1 MGSNCEKKIDRCSSD
16 PCANGYHFRQ
26 RSYKELEAGILI
38 TKGSSQACLAN
49 EIVNVAVVLEEQIIQ
64 NDLEDVANAF
74 ATFMDFLYGLYID
87 YPKRL
92 KGQVDAG
99 WSGSLGVTAFLRA
112 ASGTEVQPTAQTHH
126 RASATSNRADSSDRT
141 SGTAAS
147 GITGLGTTS
156 EVTMMTGGSGLATI
170 LQTGSVQAAILRT
183 GSGLAAIVGD
193 SLKPEAVIEVKKAA
207 DAGKEIAFVLDGSG
221 SIRTDDFEKAKDF
234 IYNVMLNVWKTC
246 FDCDFAVVQ
255 YGYDIL
261 TELSLR
267 DNEDGARA
275 LEKVKEIKQLG
286 RFTKT
291 ASAIHHVLTNI
302 FVPESGS
309 KNNSR
314 KMIIVLSDG
323 EILGD
328 EMNLTDV
335 LNMPQMEGITRFAI
349 GCDFAVVQYGRDI
362 RTELSHGDS
371 EDRARALNKVKEIQ
385 QLGSF
390 TKTAS
395 AIHHVLTNIFVPE
408 NGSKNYSR
416 KMIIVLSD
424 GEILGD
430 PMNLTD
436 VLNMPQ
442 MNGIT
447 RFAIGV
453 GDDLKPAAVQE
464 MKEIA
469 DTNKFFHV
477 SNYAALVNI
486 LSQLCDFA
494 VVQYGY
500 DILTELSL
508 RDNEDGARALEK
520 VKEIKQLG
528 RFTKTASAIHHV
540 LTNIFV
546 PESGSKNNSRKM
558 IIVLSDGEILGDEMN
573 LTDVLNMP
581 QMEGITRFAIGVGD
595 DLKPAAVQEM
605 KEIADTNNFFH
616 VSNYAALV
624 NILSQLQ
631 QSITGIEGY
640 SVASAHLPSK
650 TLYISGAPRYNLT
663 GGVFI
668 FEGSEKY
675 VLQGEQ
681 VGSYFGS
688 VICTLDIDMNGY
700 TDHLLVGAPHFHQY
714 GEEGKVLVYKLNQQE
729 RFESVD
735 NLERTVVHP
744 FARFGAAIASIGDI
758 DGNSHGDIA
767 VGAPFETDASGSIY
781 IYNGFKDGLRFS
793 QNKGSLQFEDKWDLM
808 RPIVLKL
815 LRQESVTK
823 QQWFDLFSDVHAVC
837 LWDDKG
843 PAKIHQALKEDI
855 LDFIKQA
862 QARVLSHQ
870 DDTALLKA
878 YIVEWRKFFTQCDIL
893 PKPFCQLE
901 ITLMGKQGSNKK
913 SNVEDSIVRKLMLD
927 TWNESIFSNI
937 KNRLQDSA
945 MKLVHAERLGEAF
958 DSQLVIGVRE
968 SYVNLCS
975 NPDDKLQIY
984 RDNFEKAYLDSTERF
999 YRTQA
1004 PSYLQQNGVQNYM
1017 KYADAKLREEEK
1029 RALRYLET
1037 RRECNSVQALM
1048 ECCVNA
1054 LVTSFKETILAECPG
1069 MIKRNETDKLH
1080 LMFSLM
1086 DKVPSGIEPML
1097 KDLEDHIIS
1106 AGLADMVAA
1115 AETITTDSEK
1125 YVEQLLTLFNRFSK
1139 LVKEA
1144 FQDDP
1149 RFLTARDK
1157 AYKAVVNDATI
1168 FKLELPLKQKGVG
1181 LKTQPE
1187 SKCPE
1192 LLANYCD
1199 MLLRKTPLSKKLTS
1213 EEIELKLKEVLLVL
1227 KYVQNKDVFM
1237 RYHKAHLTRRLILD
1251 ISADSEIEE
1260 NMVEWLREVG
1270 MPADYVNKLARM
1282 FQDIKVSEDLNQV
1295 FKEMHKHN
1303 RLALPADSVN
1313 IKILNAGAWSR
1324 SSEKVFVSL
1333 PTELEDLIP
1342 EVEDFYK
1349 KNHSGRKL
1357 HWHHLMS
1364 NGIITFK
1371 NEVGQ
1376 YDLEVTTFQ
1385 LAVLFAWNQRP
1396 REKISF
1402 ENLKLATELPDAE
1415 LRRTLWSLV
1424 AFPKLKRQ
1432 VLSYEPLVN
1441 SPKDFTDSTLFF
1453 VNQEFS
1459 LIKNS
1464 KVQKR
1469 GKINLIGRLQLTT
1482 ERMREEENE
1491 GIVQLRILRTQEA
1504 IIQIMKMRKKITNAQ
1519 LQTELVEILKNMFLP
1534 QKKMIK
1540 EQIEWLIEHK
1550 YIKRDET
1557 DINTFIYMA

>member
-1 MGSNCEKKIDRCSSD
+1 M
-16 PCANGYHFRQ
+16 
-26 RSYKELEAGILI
+26 
-38 TKGSSQACLAN
+38 
-49 EIVNVAVVLEEQIIQ
+49 
-64 NDLEDVANAF
+64 
-74 ATFMDFLYGLYID
+74 
-87 YPKRL
+87 
-92 KGQVDAG
+92 
-99 WSGSLGVTAFLRA
+99 
-112 ASGTEVQPTAQTHH
+112 
-126 RASATSNRADSSDRT
+126 ATSN
-141 SGTAAS
+141 
-147 GITGLGTTS
+147 L
-156 EVTMMTGGSGLATI
+156 
-170 LQTGSVQAAILRT
+170 
-183 GSGLAAIVGD
+183 
-193 SLKPEAVIEVKKAA
+193 LK
-207 DAGKEIAFVLDGSG
+207 
-221 SIRTDDFEKAKDF
+221 
-234 IYNVMLNVWKTC
+234 
-246 FDCDFAVVQ
+246 
-255 YGYDIL
+255 
-261 TELSLR
+261 
-267 DNEDGARA
+267 
-275 LEKVKEIKQLG
+275 
-286 RFTKT
+286 
-291 ASAIHHVLTNI
+291 
-302 FVPESGS
+302 
-309 KNNSR
+309 
-314 KMIIVLSDG
+314 
-323 EILGD
+323 
-328 EMNLTDV
+328 
-335 LNMPQMEGITRFAI
+335 
-349 GCDFAVVQYGRDI
+349 
-362 RTELSHGDS
+362 
-371 EDRARALNKVKEIQ
+371 
-385 QLGSF
+385 
-390 TKTAS
+390 
-395 AIHHVLTNIFVPE
+395 
-408 NGSKNYSR
+408 
-416 KMIIVLSD
+416 
-424 GEILGD
+424 
-430 PMNLTD
+430 
-436 VLNMPQ
+436 
-442 MNGIT
+442 
-447 RFAIGV
+447 
-453 GDDLKPAAVQE
+453 
-464 MKEIA
+464 
-469 DTNKFFHV
+469 
-477 SNYAALVNI
+477 
-486 LSQLCDFA
+486 
-494 VVQYGY
+494 
-500 DILTELSL
+500 
-508 RDNEDGARALEK
+508 
-520 VKEIKQLG
+520 
-528 RFTKTASAIHHV
+528 
-540 LTNIFV
+540 
-546 PESGSKNNSRKM
+546 
-558 IIVLSDGEILGDEMN
+558 
-573 LTDVLNMP
+573 
-581 QMEGITRFAIGVGD
+581 
-595 DLKPAAVQEM
+595 
-605 KEIADTNNFFH
+605 
-616 VSNYAALV
+616 
-624 NILSQLQ
+624 
-631 QSITGIEGY
+631 
-640 SVASAHLPSK
+640 
-650 TLYISGAPRYNLT
+650 
-663 GGVFI
+663 
-668 FEGSEKY
+668 
-675 VLQGEQ
+675 
-681 VGSYFGS
+681 
-688 VICTLDIDMNGY
+688 
-700 TDHLLVGAPHFHQY
+700 
-714 GEEGKVLVYKLNQQE
+714 
-729 RFESVD
+729 
-735 NLERTVVHP
+735 
-744 FARFGAAIASIGDI
+744 
-758 DGNSHGDIA
+758 
-767 VGAPFETDASGSIY
+767 
-781 IYNGFKDGLRFS
+781 
-793 QNKGSLQFEDKWDLM
+793 NKGSLQFEDKWDFM

-975 NPDDKLQIY
+975 NPEDKLQIY

-1004 PSYLQQNGVQNYM
+1004 PSYLH
-1017 KYADAKLREEEK
+1017 
-1029 RALRYLET
+1029 
-1037 RRECNSVQALM
+1037 
-1048 ECCVNA
+1048 A
-1054 LVTSFKETILAECPG
+1054 LVTSFKETILAECQG
-1069 MIKRNETDKLH
+1069 MIKRNETEKLH

-1086 DKVPSGIEPML
+1086 DKVPNGIEPML
-1097 KDLEDHIIS
+1097 KDLEEHIVS

-1213 EEIELKLKEVLLVL
+1213 EEIEAKLKEVLLVL

-1282 FQDIKVSEDLNQV
+1282 FQDIKVSEDLNQA
-1295 FKEMHKHN
+1295 FKEMHKN
-1303 RLALPADSVN
+1303 NKLALPADSVN

-1342 EVEDFYK
+1342 EVEEFYK

-1432 VLSYEPLVN
+1432 VLLYEPQVN
-1441 SPKDFTDSTLFF
+1441 SPKDFTEGTLFS

-1459 LIKNS
+1459 LIKNA

-1550 YIKRDET
+1550 YIRRDES

>member
-1 MGSNCEKKIDRCSSD
+1 
-16 PCANGYHFRQ
+16 
-26 RSYKELEAGILI
+26 
-38 TKGSSQACLAN
+38 
-49 EIVNVAVVLEEQIIQ
+49 
-64 NDLEDVANAF
+64 
-74 ATFMDFLYGLYID
+74 
-87 YPKRL
+87 
-92 KGQVDAG
+92 
-99 WSGSLGVTAFLRA
+99 
-112 ASGTEVQPTAQTHH
+112 
-126 RASATSNRADSSDRT
+126 
-141 SGTAAS
+141 
-147 GITGLGTTS
+147 
-156 EVTMMTGGSGLATI
+156 
-170 LQTGSVQAAILRT
+170 
-183 GSGLAAIVGD
+183 
-193 SLKPEAVIEVKKAA
+193 
-207 DAGKEIAFVLDGSG
+207 
-221 SIRTDDFEKAKDF
+221 
-234 IYNVMLNVWKTC
+234 
-246 FDCDFAVVQ
+246 
-255 YGYDIL
+255 
-261 TELSLR
+261 
-267 DNEDGARA
+267 
-275 LEKVKEIKQLG
+275 
-286 RFTKT
+286 
-291 ASAIHHVLTNI
+291 
-302 FVPESGS
+302 
-309 KNNSR
+309 
-314 KMIIVLSDG
+314 
-323 EILGD
+323 
-328 EMNLTDV
+328 
-335 LNMPQMEGITRFAI
+335 
-349 GCDFAVVQYGRDI
+349 
-362 RTELSHGDS
+362 
-371 EDRARALNKVKEIQ
+371 
-385 QLGSF
+385 
-390 TKTAS
+390 
-395 AIHHVLTNIFVPE
+395 
-408 NGSKNYSR
+408 
-416 KMIIVLSD
+416 
-424 GEILGD
+424 
-430 PMNLTD
+430 
-436 VLNMPQ
+436 
-442 MNGIT
+442 
-447 RFAIGV
+447 
-453 GDDLKPAAVQE
+453 
-464 MKEIA
+464 
-469 DTNKFFHV
+469 
-477 SNYAALVNI
+477 
-486 LSQLCDFA
+486 
-494 VVQYGY
+494 
-500 DILTELSL
+500 
-508 RDNEDGARALEK
+508 
-520 VKEIKQLG
+520 
-528 RFTKTASAIHHV
+528 
-540 LTNIFV
+540 
-546 PESGSKNNSRKM
+546 
-558 IIVLSDGEILGDEMN
+558 
-573 LTDVLNMP
+573 
-581 QMEGITRFAIGVGD
+581 
-595 DLKPAAVQEM
+595 
-605 KEIADTNNFFH
+605 
-616 VSNYAALV
+616 
-624 NILSQLQ
+624 
-631 QSITGIEGY
+631 
-640 SVASAHLPSK
+640 
-650 TLYISGAPRYNLT
+650 
-663 GGVFI
+663 
-668 FEGSEKY
+668 
-675 VLQGEQ
+675 
-681 VGSYFGS
+681 
-688 VICTLDIDMNGY
+688 
-700 TDHLLVGAPHFHQY
+700 
-714 GEEGKVLVYKLNQQE
+714 
-729 RFESVD
+729 
-735 NLERTVVHP
+735 
-744 FARFGAAIASIGDI
+744 
-758 DGNSHGDIA
+758 
-767 VGAPFETDASGSIY
+767 
-781 IYNGFKDGLRFS
+781 
-793 QNKGSLQFEDKWDLM
+793 M

-975 NPDDKLQIY
+975 NPEDKLQIY

-1017 KYADAKLREEEK
+1017 KYADAKLKEEEK

-1037 RRECNSVQALM
+1037 RRECNSVEALM

-1054 LVTSFKETILAECPG
+1054 LVTSFKETILAECQG
-1069 MIKRNETDKLH
+1069 MIKRNETEKLH

-1086 DKVPSGIEPML
+1086 DKVPNGIEPML
-1097 KDLEDHIIS
+1097 KDLEEHIVS

-1115 AETITTDSEK
+1115 AETITT
-1125 YVEQLLTLFNRFSK
+1125 
-1139 LVKEA
+1139 
-1144 FQDDP
+1144 
-1149 RFLTARDK
+1149 

-1213 EEIELKLKEVLLVL
+1213 EEIEAKLKEVLLVL

-1282 FQDIKVSEDLNQV
+1282 FQDIKVSEDLNQA
-1295 FKEMHKHN
+1295 FKEMHKN
-1303 RLALPADSVN
+1303 NKLALPADSVN

-1342 EVEDFYK
+1342 EVEEFYK

-1432 VLSYEPLVN
+1432 VLSYEPQVN
-1441 SPKDFTDSTLFF
+1441 SPKDFTEGTLFS

-1459 LIKNS
+1459 LIKNA

-1550 YIKRDET
+1550 YIRRDES

>member
-1 MGSNCEKKIDRCSSD
+1 MFKWAHCLVPKHSTTTGMNINCISMISRILPSHLLFKSHWSRRAEVPLLKCVLRR
-16 PCANGYHFRQ
+16 RQ
-26 RSYKELEAGILI
+26 GERIG
-38 TKGSSQACLAN
+38 
-49 EIVNVAVVLEEQIIQ
+49 
-64 NDLEDVANAF
+64 D
-74 ATFMDFLYGLYID
+74 
-87 YPKRL
+87 
-92 KGQVDAG
+92 
-99 WSGSLGVTAFLRA
+99 
-112 ASGTEVQPTAQTHH
+112 
-126 RASATSNRADSSDRT
+126 TST
-141 SGTAAS
+141 
-147 GITGLGTTS
+147 L
-156 EVTMMTGGSGLATI
+156 L
-170 LQTGSVQAAILRT
+170 
-183 GSGLAAIVGD
+183 
-193 SLKPEAVIEVKKAA
+193 
-207 DAGKEIAFVLDGSG
+207 
-221 SIRTDDFEKAKDF
+221 
-234 IYNVMLNVWKTC
+234 
-246 FDCDFAVVQ
+246 
-255 YGYDIL
+255 IL
-261 TELSLR
+261 T
-267 DNEDGARA
+267 
-275 LEKVKEIKQLG
+275 K
-286 RFTKT
+286 
-291 ASAIHHVLTNI
+291 
-302 FVPESGS
+302 
-309 KNNSR
+309 
-314 KMIIVLSDG
+314 
-323 EILGD
+323 
-328 EMNLTDV
+328 
-335 LNMPQMEGITRFAI
+335 
-349 GCDFAVVQYGRDI
+349 
-362 RTELSHGDS
+362 
-371 EDRARALNKVKEIQ
+371 
-385 QLGSF
+385 
-390 TKTAS
+390 
-395 AIHHVLTNIFVPE
+395 
-408 NGSKNYSR
+408 
-416 KMIIVLSD
+416 
-424 GEILGD
+424 
-430 PMNLTD
+430 
-436 VLNMPQ
+436 
-442 MNGIT
+442 
-447 RFAIGV
+447 
-453 GDDLKPAAVQE
+453 
-464 MKEIA
+464 
-469 DTNKFFHV
+469 
-477 SNYAALVNI
+477 
-486 LSQLCDFA
+486 
-494 VVQYGY
+494 
-500 DILTELSL
+500 
-508 RDNEDGARALEK
+508 
-520 VKEIKQLG
+520 
-528 RFTKTASAIHHV
+528 
-540 LTNIFV
+540 
-546 PESGSKNNSRKM
+546 
-558 IIVLSDGEILGDEMN
+558 
-573 LTDVLNMP
+573 
-581 QMEGITRFAIGVGD
+581 
-595 DLKPAAVQEM
+595 
-605 KEIADTNNFFH
+605 
-616 VSNYAALV
+616 
-624 NILSQLQ
+624 
-631 QSITGIEGY
+631 
-640 SVASAHLPSK
+640 
-650 TLYISGAPRYNLT
+650 
-663 GGVFI
+663 
-668 FEGSEKY
+668 
-675 VLQGEQ
+675 
-681 VGSYFGS
+681 
-688 VICTLDIDMNGY
+688 
-700 TDHLLVGAPHFHQY
+700 
-714 GEEGKVLVYKLNQQE
+714 
-729 RFESVD
+729 
-735 NLERTVVHP
+735 
-744 FARFGAAIASIGDI
+744 
-758 DGNSHGDIA
+758 
-767 VGAPFETDASGSIY
+767 
-781 IYNGFKDGLRFS
+781 
-793 QNKGSLQFEDKWDLM
+793 NKGSLQFEDKWDLM

-870 DDTALLKA
+870 DDTALLNA

-901 ITLMGKQGSNKK
+901 ITLMGKQGCNKK

-975 NPDDKLQIY
+975 NTDDKLQIY
-984 RDNFEKAYLDSTERF
+984 RENFEKAYMDSTERF

-1017 KYADAKLREEEK
+1017 KY
-1029 RALRYLET
+1029 
-1037 RRECNSVQALM
+1037 LM

-1069 MIKRNETDKLH
+1069 MIKQNETEKLH

-1097 KDLEDHIIS
+1097 NDLEDHIMS
-1106 AGLADMVAA
+1106 AGLADMMAS
-1115 AETITTDSEK
+1115 AETITSDSEK
-1125 YVEQLLTLFNRFSK
+1125 YVEQLLTLFNSFSK
-1139 LVKEA
+1139 LVKDA

-1213 EEIELKLKEVLLVL
+1213 EEIEAKLKEVLLVL

-1282 FQDIKVSEDLNQV
+1282 FQDIKVSDDLNQN
-1295 FKEMHKHN
+1295 FKECHKHN
-1303 RLALPADSVN
+1303 KLALSADSVN

-1396 REKISF
+1396 RERISF

-1432 VLSYEPLVN
+1432 VLFYDPVVG
-1441 SPKDFTDSTLFF
+1441 SPKDFAEGTLFY

-1504 IIQIMKMRKKITNAQ
+1504 IIQIMKMRKRITNAQ

-1540 EQIEWLIEHK
+1540 EQMEWLIEHK

-1557 DINTFIYMA
+1557 DLNTFLYMA

>member
-1 MGSNCEKKIDRCSSD
+1 MASSN
-16 PCANGYHFRQ
+16 
-26 RSYKELEAGILI
+26 L
-38 TKGSSQACLAN
+38 
-49 EIVNVAVVLEEQIIQ
+49 
-64 NDLEDVANAF
+64 
-74 ATFMDFLYGLYID
+74 
-87 YPKRL
+87 L
-92 KGQVDAG
+92 K
-99 WSGSLGVTAFLRA
+99 
-112 ASGTEVQPTAQTHH
+112 
-126 RASATSNRADSSDRT
+126 
-141 SGTAAS
+141 
-147 GITGLGTTS
+147 
-156 EVTMMTGGSGLATI
+156 
-170 LQTGSVQAAILRT
+170 
-183 GSGLAAIVGD
+183 
-193 SLKPEAVIEVKKAA
+193 
-207 DAGKEIAFVLDGSG
+207 
-221 SIRTDDFEKAKDF
+221 
-234 IYNVMLNVWKTC
+234 
-246 FDCDFAVVQ
+246 
-255 YGYDIL
+255 
-261 TELSLR
+261 
-267 DNEDGARA
+267 
-275 LEKVKEIKQLG
+275 
-286 RFTKT
+286 
-291 ASAIHHVLTNI
+291 
-302 FVPESGS
+302 
-309 KNNSR
+309 
-314 KMIIVLSDG
+314 
-323 EILGD
+323 
-328 EMNLTDV
+328 
-335 LNMPQMEGITRFAI
+335 
-349 GCDFAVVQYGRDI
+349 
-362 RTELSHGDS
+362 
-371 EDRARALNKVKEIQ
+371 
-385 QLGSF
+385 
-390 TKTAS
+390 
-395 AIHHVLTNIFVPE
+395 
-408 NGSKNYSR
+408 
-416 KMIIVLSD
+416 
-424 GEILGD
+424 
-430 PMNLTD
+430 
-436 VLNMPQ
+436 
-442 MNGIT
+442 
-447 RFAIGV
+447 
-453 GDDLKPAAVQE
+453 
-464 MKEIA
+464 
-469 DTNKFFHV
+469 
-477 SNYAALVNI
+477 
-486 LSQLCDFA
+486 
-494 VVQYGY
+494 
-500 DILTELSL
+500 
-508 RDNEDGARALEK
+508 
-520 VKEIKQLG
+520 
-528 RFTKTASAIHHV
+528 
-540 LTNIFV
+540 
-546 PESGSKNNSRKM
+546 
-558 IIVLSDGEILGDEMN
+558 
-573 LTDVLNMP
+573 
-581 QMEGITRFAIGVGD
+581 
-595 DLKPAAVQEM
+595 
-605 KEIADTNNFFH
+605 
-616 VSNYAALV
+616 
-624 NILSQLQ
+624 
-631 QSITGIEGY
+631 
-640 SVASAHLPSK
+640 
-650 TLYISGAPRYNLT
+650 
-663 GGVFI
+663 
-668 FEGSEKY
+668 
-675 VLQGEQ
+675 
-681 VGSYFGS
+681 
-688 VICTLDIDMNGY
+688 
-700 TDHLLVGAPHFHQY
+700 
-714 GEEGKVLVYKLNQQE
+714 
-729 RFESVD
+729 
-735 NLERTVVHP
+735 
-744 FARFGAAIASIGDI
+744 
-758 DGNSHGDIA
+758 
-767 VGAPFETDASGSIY
+767 
-781 IYNGFKDGLRFS
+781 
-793 QNKGSLQFEDKWDLM
+793 NKGSLQFEDKWDLM

-815 LRQESVTK
+815 LRQEAVTK
-823 QQWFDLFSDVHAVC
+823 QQWFDLFSDVH
-837 LWDDKG
+837 
-843 PAKIHQALKEDI
+843 
-855 LDFIKQA
+855 
-862 QARVLSHQ
+862 ARVLSHQ

-913 SNVEDSIVRKLMLD
+913 TNMEDSIVRKLMLD

-937 KNRLQDSA
+937 KSRLQDSA
-945 MKLVHAERLGEAF
+945 MKLVHAERQGEAF

-975 NPDDKLQIY
+975 NPEDKLQIY

-1054 LVTSFKETILAECPG
+1054 LVTSFKETILVESPG
-1069 MIKRNETDKLH
+1069 MIKRNETDRLH

-1097 KDLEDHIIS
+1097 KDLEDHICN

-1168 FKLELPLKQKGVG
+1168 FKLELPTKQKGVG
-1181 LKTQPE
+1181 MKTQPE

-1199 MLLRKTPLSKKLTS
+1199 MLLRKTTLSKKLTS

-1303 RLALPADSVN
+1303 KLALPGETLDETCTCKHGRHFVFQSADSVN

-1342 EVEDFYK
+1342 EVEDFYRR
-1349 KNHSGRKL
+1349 NHSGRKL

-1396 REKISF
+1396 RERISF
-1402 ENLKLATELPDAE
+1402 DNLKLATELPDAE

-1432 VLSYEPLVN
+1432 VLTYDPSV
-1441 SPKDFTDSTLFF
+1441 STPKDFTDSTIFY

-1459 LIKNS
+1459 IIKNS

-1504 IIQIMKMRKKITNAQ
+1504 IIQIMKMRKRISNAQ

-1557 DINTFIYMA
+1557 DINTFLYMA

>member
-1 MGSNCEKKIDRCSSD
+1 MQPQRQNRRRVGEAQGSRYYLFPVRSAPCPFPPFAARVSLSVCMRSLAWAGRGDHVAGKPEEARVPGTSSALTARRSGVPCIPRCGLRGPAGNPGLSRR
-16 PCANGYHFRQ
+16 PGPERRQ
-26 RSYKELEAGILI
+26 VSPR
-38 TKGSSQACLAN
+38 LAR
-49 EIVNVAVVLEEQIIQ
+49 V
-64 NDLEDVANAF
+64 
-74 ATFMDFLYGLYID
+74 
-87 YPKRL
+87 
-92 KGQVDAG
+92 QV
-99 WSGSLGVTAFLRA
+99 
-112 ASGTEVQPTAQTHH
+112 ENM
-126 RASATSNRADSSDRT
+126 ATSN
-141 SGTAAS
+141 
-147 GITGLGTTS
+147 L
-156 EVTMMTGGSGLATI
+156 
-170 LQTGSVQAAILRT
+170 
-183 GSGLAAIVGD
+183 
-193 SLKPEAVIEVKKAA
+193 LK
-207 DAGKEIAFVLDGSG
+207 
-221 SIRTDDFEKAKDF
+221 
-234 IYNVMLNVWKTC
+234 
-246 FDCDFAVVQ
+246 
-255 YGYDIL
+255 
-261 TELSLR
+261 
-267 DNEDGARA
+267 
-275 LEKVKEIKQLG
+275 
-286 RFTKT
+286 
-291 ASAIHHVLTNI
+291 
-302 FVPESGS
+302 
-309 KNNSR
+309 
-314 KMIIVLSDG
+314 
-323 EILGD
+323 
-328 EMNLTDV
+328 
-335 LNMPQMEGITRFAI
+335 
-349 GCDFAVVQYGRDI
+349 
-362 RTELSHGDS
+362 
-371 EDRARALNKVKEIQ
+371 
-385 QLGSF
+385 
-390 TKTAS
+390 
-395 AIHHVLTNIFVPE
+395 
-408 NGSKNYSR
+408 
-416 KMIIVLSD
+416 
-424 GEILGD
+424 
-430 PMNLTD
+430 
-436 VLNMPQ
+436 
-442 MNGIT
+442 
-447 RFAIGV
+447 
-453 GDDLKPAAVQE
+453 
-464 MKEIA
+464 
-469 DTNKFFHV
+469 
-477 SNYAALVNI
+477 
-486 LSQLCDFA
+486 
-494 VVQYGY
+494 
-500 DILTELSL
+500 
-508 RDNEDGARALEK
+508 
-520 VKEIKQLG
+520 
-528 RFTKTASAIHHV
+528 
-540 LTNIFV
+540 
-546 PESGSKNNSRKM
+546 
-558 IIVLSDGEILGDEMN
+558 
-573 LTDVLNMP
+573 
-581 QMEGITRFAIGVGD
+581 
-595 DLKPAAVQEM
+595 
-605 KEIADTNNFFH
+605 
-616 VSNYAALV
+616 
-624 NILSQLQ
+624 
-631 QSITGIEGY
+631 
-640 SVASAHLPSK
+640 
-650 TLYISGAPRYNLT
+650 
-663 GGVFI
+663 
-668 FEGSEKY
+668 
-675 VLQGEQ
+675 
-681 VGSYFGS
+681 
-688 VICTLDIDMNGY
+688 
-700 TDHLLVGAPHFHQY
+700 
-714 GEEGKVLVYKLNQQE
+714 
-729 RFESVD
+729 
-735 NLERTVVHP
+735 
-744 FARFGAAIASIGDI
+744 
-758 DGNSHGDIA
+758 
-767 VGAPFETDASGSIY
+767 
-781 IYNGFKDGLRFS
+781 
-793 QNKGSLQFEDKWDLM
+793 NKGSLQFEDKWDFM

-843 PAKIHQALKEDI
+843 SSKIHQALKEDI
-855 LDFIKQA
+855 LEFIKQA

-901 ITLMGKQGSNKK
+901 VTLLGKQSSNKK
-913 SNVEDSIVRKLMLD
+913 SNMEDSIVRKLMLD

-975 NPDDKLQIY
+975 NPEDKLQIY

-1017 KYADAKLREEEK
+1017 KYADAKLKEEEK

-1037 RRECNSVQALM
+1037 RRECNSVEALM

-1054 LVTSFKETILAECPG
+1054 LVTSFKETILAECQG
-1069 MIKRNETDKLH
+1069 MIKRNETEKLH

-1086 DKVPSGIEPML
+1086 DKVPNGIEPML
-1097 KDLEDHIIS
+1097 KDLEEHIIS

-1213 EEIELKLKEVLLVL
+1213 EEIEAKLKEVLLVL

-1282 FQDIKVSEDLNQV
+1282 FQDIKVSEDLNQA
-1295 FKEMHKHN
+1295 FKEMHKN
-1303 RLALPADSVN
+1303 NKLALPADSVN

-1342 EVEDFYK
+1342 EVEEFYK

-1432 VLSYEPLVN
+1432 VLLYDPQVN
-1441 SPKDFTDSTLFF
+1441 SPKDFTEGTLFS
-1453 VNQEFS
+1453 VNQDFS
-1459 LIKNS
+1459 LIKNA

-1504 IIQIMKMRKKITNAQ
+1504 IIQIMKMRKKISNAQ

-1550 YIKRDET
+1550 YIRRDEA

>member
-1 MGSNCEKKIDRCSSD
+1 MFHSFIVKEEDR
-16 PCANGYHFRQ
+16 
-26 RSYKELEAGILI
+26 
-38 TKGSSQACLAN
+38 
-49 EIVNVAVVLEEQIIQ
+49 
-64 NDLEDVANAF
+64 
-74 ATFMDFLYGLYID
+74 DFLRFLWFKENDTSKEIIEYRMRVHVFGNSPSPAVAIYGL
-87 YPKRL
+87 R
-92 KGQVDAG
+92 
-99 WSGSLGVTAFLRA
+99 RA
-112 ASGTEVQPTAQTHH
+112 AAYDEKEYGSDAKHFVEREFYVDDGLLSTPTAAEAIDLLT
-126 RASATSNRADSSDRT
+126 RTKEMLATSNLRLHKF
-141 SGTAAS
+141 AS
-147 GITGLGTTS
+147 NSKEVMDAFPIEDHAKGLKDLNLEVDPTPIQCSLGLSWDVKRDVFTFHVTDIKKPFTRRGI
-156 EVTMMTGGSGLATI
+156 LATVNSLFDPLGFVAPI
-170 LQTGSVQAAILRT
+170 IIEGKFLLRELSGEALDWDSPLPEDREEAWNAWRKSLQDLKRLEIPRPYIHTTLSTALRKELHIFSDASVRAIAAVAYLRVINEEGACHTGFVLGKAKLAPQAAHTIPRLEL
-183 GSGLAAIVGD
+183 GAAVLAAELAETIINELD
-193 SLKPEAVIEVKKAA
+193 FSLDAVEFYTDNRVVLGYIYNQTRRFYVYVANRVQRIRKVSSPTQWHYVSTKHNPADHATCSVSAALLSTTTWLTGPTFLLQVHQNLPLEEEFDLIGPELDV
-207 DAGKEIAFVLDGSG
+207 EIRPLVTTLS
-221 SIRTDDFEKAKDF
+221 TDD
-234 IYNVMLNVWKTC
+234 
-246 FDCDFAVVQ
+246 
-255 YGYDIL
+255 
-261 TELSLR
+261 SH
-267 DNEDGARA
+267 
-275 LEKVKEIKQLG
+275 LECQ
-286 RFTKT
+286 RF
-291 ASAIHHVLTNI
+291 
-302 FVPESGS
+302 
-309 KNNSR
+309 
-314 KMIIVLSDG
+314 
-323 EILGD
+323 
-328 EMNLTDV
+328 
-335 LNMPQMEGITRFAI
+335 
-349 GCDFAVVQYGRDI
+349 
-362 RTELSHGDS
+362 
-371 EDRARALNKVKEIQ
+371 
-385 QLGSF
+385 
-390 TKTAS
+390 
-395 AIHHVLTNIFVPE
+395 
-408 NGSKNYSR
+408 
-416 KMIIVLSD
+416 
-424 GEILGD
+424 
-430 PMNLTD
+430 
-436 VLNMPQ
+436 
-442 MNGIT
+442 
-447 RFAIGV
+447 
-453 GDDLKPAAVQE
+453 
-464 MKEIA
+464 
-469 DTNKFFHV
+469 
-477 SNYAALVNI
+477 
-486 LSQLCDFA
+486 
-494 VVQYGY
+494 
-500 DILTELSL
+500 
-508 RDNEDGARALEK
+508 
-520 VKEIKQLG
+520 
-528 RFTKTASAIHHV
+528 
-540 LTNIFV
+540 
-546 PESGSKNNSRKM
+546 
-558 IIVLSDGEILGDEMN
+558 
-573 LTDVLNMP
+573 
-581 QMEGITRFAIGVGD
+581 
-595 DLKPAAVQEM
+595 
-605 KEIADTNNFFH
+605 
-616 VSNYAALV
+616 
-624 NILSQLQ
+624 
-631 QSITGIEGY
+631 
-640 SVASAHLPSK
+640 
-650 TLYISGAPRYNLT
+650 
-663 GGVFI
+663 
-668 FEGSEKY
+668 
-675 VLQGEQ
+675 
-681 VGSYFGS
+681 
-688 VICTLDIDMNGY
+688 
-700 TDHLLVGAPHFHQY
+700 
-714 GEEGKVLVYKLNQQE
+714 E
-729 RFESVD
+729 RFSSWRSLV
-735 NLERTVVHP
+735 R
-744 FARFGAAIASIGDI
+744 AIASLIHVAQTYKSSDDTERTCRSWHYCAKPCTVEELLQAEEVIIKSVQRRAYQEELTCIAKGNDI
-758 DGNSHGDIA
+758 PRPRLTFL
-767 VGAPFETDASGSIY
+767 VDASHAPNSKGSFSPLTSRRLQG
-781 IYNGFKDGLRFS
+781 NRSPQTAMETVVGLGHVTLGSEVGQEMTALFQILSMRLALCFLCVLCLGKALP
-793 QNKGSLQFEDKWDLM
+793 NKGSLQFEDKWDLM

-1097 KDLEDHIIS
+1097 KDLEEHIIS

-1168 FKLELPLKQKGVG
+1168 FKLELPMKQKGVG

-1303 RLALPADSVN
+1303 KLALPADSVN

-1432 VLSYEPLVN
+1432 VLSYEPQVS

-1550 YIKRDET
+1550 YIKRDES

>member
-1 MGSNCEKKIDRCSSD
+1 MVTLNLK
-16 PCANGYHFRQ
+16 
-26 RSYKELEAGILI
+26 RS
-38 TKGSSQACLAN
+38 
-49 EIVNVAVVLEEQIIQ
+49 
-64 NDLEDVANAF
+64 
-74 ATFMDFLYGLYID
+74 
-87 YPKRL
+87 
-92 KGQVDAG
+92 
-99 WSGSLGVTAFLRA
+99 
-112 ASGTEVQPTAQTHH
+112 
-126 RASATSNRADSSDRT
+126 
-141 SGTAAS
+141 
-147 GITGLGTTS
+147 
-156 EVTMMTGGSGLATI
+156 
-170 LQTGSVQAAILRT
+170 
-183 GSGLAAIVGD
+183 
-193 SLKPEAVIEVKKAA
+193 
-207 DAGKEIAFVLDGSG
+207 
-221 SIRTDDFEKAKDF
+221 
-234 IYNVMLNVWKTC
+234 
-246 FDCDFAVVQ
+246 
-255 YGYDIL
+255 
-261 TELSLR
+261 
-267 DNEDGARA
+267 
-275 LEKVKEIKQLG
+275 
-286 RFTKT
+286 
-291 ASAIHHVLTNI
+291 
-302 FVPESGS
+302 
-309 KNNSR
+309 
-314 KMIIVLSDG
+314 
-323 EILGD
+323 
-328 EMNLTDV
+328 
-335 LNMPQMEGITRFAI
+335 
-349 GCDFAVVQYGRDI
+349 
-362 RTELSHGDS
+362 
-371 EDRARALNKVKEIQ
+371 
-385 QLGSF
+385 
-390 TKTAS
+390 
-395 AIHHVLTNIFVPE
+395 
-408 NGSKNYSR
+408 
-416 KMIIVLSD
+416 
-424 GEILGD
+424 
-430 PMNLTD
+430 
-436 VLNMPQ
+436 
-442 MNGIT
+442 
-447 RFAIGV
+447 
-453 GDDLKPAAVQE
+453 
-464 MKEIA
+464 
-469 DTNKFFHV
+469 
-477 SNYAALVNI
+477 
-486 LSQLCDFA
+486 
-494 VVQYGY
+494 
-500 DILTELSL
+500 
-508 RDNEDGARALEK
+508 
-520 VKEIKQLG
+520 
-528 RFTKTASAIHHV
+528 
-540 LTNIFV
+540 
-546 PESGSKNNSRKM
+546 
-558 IIVLSDGEILGDEMN
+558 
-573 LTDVLNMP
+573 
-581 QMEGITRFAIGVGD
+581 
-595 DLKPAAVQEM
+595 
-605 KEIADTNNFFH
+605 
-616 VSNYAALV
+616 
-624 NILSQLQ
+624 
-631 QSITGIEGY
+631 
-640 SVASAHLPSK
+640 
-650 TLYISGAPRYNLT
+650 
-663 GGVFI
+663 
-668 FEGSEKY
+668 
-675 VLQGEQ
+675 
-681 VGSYFGS
+681 
-688 VICTLDIDMNGY
+688 
-700 TDHLLVGAPHFHQY
+700 
-714 GEEGKVLVYKLNQQE
+714 
-729 RFESVD
+729 
-735 NLERTVVHP
+735 
-744 FARFGAAIASIGDI
+744 
-758 DGNSHGDIA
+758 
-767 VGAPFETDASGSIY
+767 
-781 IYNGFKDGLRFS
+781 
-793 QNKGSLQFEDKWDLM
+793 SLQFEDKWDFM

-855 LDFIKQA
+855 LEFIKQA

-975 NPDDKLQIY
+975 NPEDKLQIY

-1017 KYADAKLREEEK
+1017 KYADAKLKEEEK

-1037 RRECNSVQALM
+1037 RRECNSVEALM

-1054 LVTSFKETILAECPG
+1054 LVTSFKETILAECQG
-1069 MIKRNETDKLH
+1069 MIKRNETEKLH

-1086 DKVPSGIEPML
+1086 DKVPNGIEPML
-1097 KDLEDHIIS
+1097 KDLEEHIIS

-1157 AYKAVVNDATI
+1157 VYI
-1168 FKLELPLKQKGVG
+1168 P
-1181 LKTQPE
+1181 PE

-1213 EEIELKLKEVLLVL
+1213 EEIEAKLKEVLLVL

-1282 FQDIKVSEDLNQV
+1282 FQDIKVSEDLNQA
-1295 FKEMHKHN
+1295 FKEMHKN
-1303 RLALPADSVN
+1303 NKLALPADSVN

-1342 EVEDFYK
+1342 EVEEFYK

-1432 VLSYEPLVN
+1432 VLLYEPQVN
-1441 SPKDFTDSTLFF
+1441 SPKDFTEGTLFS

-1459 LIKNS
+1459 LIKNA

-1504 IIQIMKMRKKITNAQ
+1504 IIQIMKMRKKISNAQ

-1550 YIKRDET
+1550 YIRRDES

>member
-1 MGSNCEKKIDRCSSD
+1 M
-16 PCANGYHFRQ
+16 
-26 RSYKELEAGILI
+26 
-38 TKGSSQACLAN
+38 
-49 EIVNVAVVLEEQIIQ
+49 
-64 NDLEDVANAF
+64 
-74 ATFMDFLYGLYID
+74 
-87 YPKRL
+87 
-92 KGQVDAG
+92 
-99 WSGSLGVTAFLRA
+99 
-112 ASGTEVQPTAQTHH
+112 
-126 RASATSNRADSSDRT
+126 
-141 SGTAAS
+141 
-147 GITGLGTTS
+147 
-156 EVTMMTGGSGLATI
+156 
-170 LQTGSVQAAILRT
+170 
-183 GSGLAAIVGD
+183 AIV
-193 SLKPEAVIEVKKAA
+193 
-207 DAGKEIAFVLDGSG
+207 
-221 SIRTDDFEKAKDF
+221 SI
-234 IYNVMLNVWKTC
+234 
-246 FDCDFAVVQ
+246 
-255 YGYDIL
+255 
-261 TELSLR
+261 
-267 DNEDGARA
+267 
-275 LEKVKEIKQLG
+275 
-286 RFTKT
+286 
-291 ASAIHHVLTNI
+291 
-302 FVPESGS
+302 
-309 KNNSR
+309 
-314 KMIIVLSDG
+314 
-323 EILGD
+323 
-328 EMNLTDV
+328 
-335 LNMPQMEGITRFAI
+335 
-349 GCDFAVVQYGRDI
+349 
-362 RTELSHGDS
+362 
-371 EDRARALNKVKEIQ
+371 
-385 QLGSF
+385 
-390 TKTAS
+390 
-395 AIHHVLTNIFVPE
+395 
-408 NGSKNYSR
+408 
-416 KMIIVLSD
+416 
-424 GEILGD
+424 
-430 PMNLTD
+430 
-436 VLNMPQ
+436 
-442 MNGIT
+442 
-447 RFAIGV
+447 
-453 GDDLKPAAVQE
+453 
-464 MKEIA
+464 
-469 DTNKFFHV
+469 
-477 SNYAALVNI
+477 
-486 LSQLCDFA
+486 
-494 VVQYGY
+494 
-500 DILTELSL
+500 
-508 RDNEDGARALEK
+508 
-520 VKEIKQLG
+520 
-528 RFTKTASAIHHV
+528 
-540 LTNIFV
+540 
-546 PESGSKNNSRKM
+546 
-558 IIVLSDGEILGDEMN
+558 
-573 LTDVLNMP
+573 
-581 QMEGITRFAIGVGD
+581 
-595 DLKPAAVQEM
+595 
-605 KEIADTNNFFH
+605 
-616 VSNYAALV
+616 
-624 NILSQLQ
+624 
-631 QSITGIEGY
+631 
-640 SVASAHLPSK
+640 
-650 TLYISGAPRYNLT
+650 
-663 GGVFI
+663 
-668 FEGSEKY
+668 
-675 VLQGEQ
+675 
-681 VGSYFGS
+681 
-688 VICTLDIDMNGY
+688 
-700 TDHLLVGAPHFHQY
+700 
-714 GEEGKVLVYKLNQQE
+714 
-729 RFESVD
+729 
-735 NLERTVVHP
+735 
-744 FARFGAAIASIGDI
+744 
-758 DGNSHGDIA
+758 
-767 VGAPFETDASGSIY
+767 
-781 IYNGFKDGLRFS
+781 
-793 QNKGSLQFEDKWDLM
+793 NKGSLQFEDKWDLM

-862 QARVLSHQ
+862 QAVCTVYHFCTFNKRVLSHQ

-893 PKPFCQLE
+893 PKPFCKLE
-901 ITLMGKQGSNKK
+901 ITLLGNQGSNKK
-913 SNVEDSIVRKLMLD
+913 SSVEDSIVRKLMLD
-927 TWNESIFSNI
+927 TWNESIFCNI

-975 NPDDKLQIY
+975 NADDKLQIY
-984 RDNFEKAYLDSTERF
+984 RENFEKAYLDSTERF
-999 YRTQA
+999 YKTQA
-1004 PSYLQQNGVQNYM
+1004 PAYLQQNGVQNYM
-1017 KYADAKLREEEK
+1017 KYADGKLREEEK

-1037 RRECNSVQALM
+1037 RRECNSVQAVSVSRSKKAPKQDPVLM

-1069 MIKRNETDKLH
+1069 MIKRNETESEYGRSSGTKGSASSELH

-1097 KDLEDHIIS
+1097 KDLEDHIMN
-1106 AGLADMVAA
+1106 AGLADMVAS

-1168 FKLELPLKQKGVG
+1168 FKLELPLRQKGVG

-1213 EEIELKLKEVLLVL
+1213 EEIEAKLKEVLLVL

-1282 FQDIKVSEDLNQV
+1282 FQDIKVSEDLNQS

-1303 RLALPADSVN
+1303 KLALPADSVN

-1342 EVEDFYK
+1342 EVEEFYK

-1396 REKISF
+1396 RERISF

-1432 VLSYEPLVN
+1432 VLSYEPVVG
-1441 SPKDFTDSTLFF
+1441 SPKDFAEGTVFYI
-1453 VNQEFS
+1453 NQEFS

-1504 IIQIMKMRKKITNAQ
+1504 IIQIMKMRKRISNAQ

>member
-1 MGSNCEKKIDRCSSD
+1 MKPLGEVIRRCGLRNHRNADDTQLYLSFSTN
-16 PCANGYHFRQ
+16 PG
-26 RSYKELEAGILI
+26 EAVAVLNR
-38 TKGSSQACLAN
+38 CLAEVMRWMSASKLKLN
-49 EIVNVAVVLEEQIIQ
+49 PDKTEVLLVGGSGFGEGELNLVMNGVALPLRDKV
-64 NDLEDVANAF
+64 
-74 ATFMDFLYGLYID
+74 
-87 YPKRL
+87 R
-92 KGQVDAG
+92 
-99 WSGSLGVTAFLRA
+99 SLGVL
-112 ASGTEVQPTAQTHH
+112 
-126 RASATSNRADSSDRT
+126 
-141 SGTAAS
+141 
-147 GITGLGTTS
+147 
-156 EVTMMTGGSGLATI
+156 
-170 LQTGSVQAAILRT
+170 
-183 GSGLAAIVGD
+183 
-193 SLKPEAVIEVKKAA
+193 
-207 DAGKEIAFVLDGSG
+207 LDP
-221 SIRTDDFEKAKDF
+221 
-234 IYNVMLNVWKTC
+234 
-246 FDCDFAVVQ
+246 
-255 YGYDIL
+255 
-261 TELSLR
+261 ELSL
-267 DNEDGARA
+267 ETQVTAVARSAFLQLRLIHQLRPYLEYNCLVTVTHA
-275 LEKVKEIKQLG
+275 LVTFRLDFCNALYVGLPLKTVRILQLVQNRAARLLTGTGRYVHMTPVLRQLHWLPIEVRAQFKVLVMTYKALNGLGPGYLKERLRPYMPVRPLRSAGEALLQEPSVKEI
-286 RFTKT
+286 R
-291 ASAIHHVLTNI
+291 
-302 FVPESGS
+302 
-309 KNNSR
+309 R
-314 KMIIVLSDG
+314 
-323 EILGD
+323 
-328 EMNLTDV
+328 
-335 LNMPQMEGITRFAI
+335 
-349 GCDFAVVQYGRDI
+349 
-362 RTELSHGDS
+362 
-371 EDRARALNKVKEIQ
+371 
-385 QLGSF
+385 
-390 TKTAS
+390 
-395 AIHHVLTNIFVPE
+395 
-408 NGSKNYSR
+408 
-416 KMIIVLSD
+416 
-424 GEILGD
+424 
-430 PMNLTD
+430 
-436 VLNMPQ
+436 
-442 MNGIT
+442 
-447 RFAIGV
+447 
-453 GDDLKPAAVQE
+453 
-464 MKEIA
+464 
-469 DTNKFFHV
+469 
-477 SNYAALVNI
+477 
-486 LSQLCDFA
+486 
-494 VVQYGY
+494 
-500 DILTELSL
+500 
-508 RDNEDGARALEK
+508 
-520 VKEIKQLG
+520 
-528 RFTKTASAIHHV
+528 
-540 LTNIFV
+540 
-546 PESGSKNNSRKM
+546 
-558 IIVLSDGEILGDEMN
+558 
-573 LTDVLNMP
+573 
-581 QMEGITRFAIGVGD
+581 
-595 DLKPAAVQEM
+595 
-605 KEIADTNNFFH
+605 
-616 VSNYAALV
+616 
-624 NILSQLQ
+624 
-631 QSITGIEGY
+631 
-640 SVASAHLPSK
+640 
-650 TLYISGAPRYNLT
+650 
-663 GGVFI
+663 
-668 FEGSEKY
+668 
-675 VLQGEQ
+675 
-681 VGSYFGS
+681 
-688 VICTLDIDMNGY
+688 
-700 TDHLLVGAPHFHQY
+700 
-714 GEEGKVLVYKLNQQE
+714 
-729 RFESVD
+729 
-735 NLERTVVHP
+735 
-744 FARFGAAIASIGDI
+744 
-758 DGNSHGDIA
+758 
-767 VGAPFETDASGSIY
+767 
-781 IYNGFKDGLRFS
+781 
-793 QNKGSLQFEDKWDLM
+793 
-808 RPIVLKL
+808 
-815 LRQESVTK
+815 
-823 QQWFDLFSDVHAVC
+823 
-837 LWDDKG
+837 
-843 PAKIHQALKEDI
+843 
-855 LDFIKQA
+855 
-862 QARVLSHQ
+862 RVLSHQ

-937 KNRLQDSA
+937 KTRLQDSA

-1017 KYADAKLREEEK
+1017 KYADAKLKEEEK

-1037 RRECNSVQALM
+1037 RRECNSVEALM

-1054 LVTSFKETILAECPG
+1054 LVTSFKETILAECQG
-1069 MIKRNETDKLH
+1069 MIKRNETEKLH

-1086 DKVPSGIEPML
+1086 DKVPNGIEPML
-1097 KDLEDHIIS
+1097 KDLEEHIVS

-1213 EEIELKLKEVLLVL
+1213 EEIEAKLKEVLLVL

-1282 FQDIKVSEDLNQV
+1282 FQDIKVSEDLNQA
-1295 FKEMHKHN
+1295 FKEMHKN
-1303 RLALPADSVN
+1303 NKLALPADSVN

-1342 EVEDFYK
+1342 EVEEFYK

-1432 VLSYEPLVN
+1432 VLLYEPQVN
-1441 SPKDFTDSTLFF
+1441 SPKDFTEGTLFS

-1459 LIKNS
+1459 LIKNA

-1550 YIKRDET
+1550 YIRRDES

>member
-1 MGSNCEKKIDRCSSD
+1 MI
-16 PCANGYHFRQ
+16 FR
-26 RSYKELEAGILI
+26 
-38 TKGSSQACLAN
+38 
-49 EIVNVAVVLEEQIIQ
+49 
-64 NDLEDVANAF
+64 
-74 ATFMDFLYGLYID
+74 
-87 YPKRL
+87 
-92 KGQVDAG
+92 
-99 WSGSLGVTAFLRA
+99 
-112 ASGTEVQPTAQTHH
+112 
-126 RASATSNRADSSDRT
+126 
-141 SGTAAS
+141 
-147 GITGLGTTS
+147 
-156 EVTMMTGGSGLATI
+156 
-170 LQTGSVQAAILRT
+170 
-183 GSGLAAIVGD
+183 
-193 SLKPEAVIEVKKAA
+193 
-207 DAGKEIAFVLDGSG
+207 
-221 SIRTDDFEKAKDF
+221 FEK
-234 IYNVMLNVWKTC
+234 
-246 FDCDFAVVQ
+246 
-255 YGYDIL
+255 
-261 TELSLR
+261 
-267 DNEDGARA
+267 ED
-275 LEKVKEIKQLG
+275 Q
-286 RFTKT
+286 
-291 ASAIHHVLTNI
+291 
-302 FVPESGS
+302 
-309 KNNSR
+309 
-314 KMIIVLSDG
+314 
-323 EILGD
+323 
-328 EMNLTDV
+328 
-335 LNMPQMEGITRFAI
+335 
-349 GCDFAVVQYGRDI
+349 
-362 RTELSHGDS
+362 
-371 EDRARALNKVKEIQ
+371 
-385 QLGSF
+385 
-390 TKTAS
+390 
-395 AIHHVLTNIFVPE
+395 
-408 NGSKNYSR
+408 
-416 KMIIVLSD
+416 
-424 GEILGD
+424 
-430 PMNLTD
+430 
-436 VLNMPQ
+436 
-442 MNGIT
+442 
-447 RFAIGV
+447 
-453 GDDLKPAAVQE
+453 
-464 MKEIA
+464 
-469 DTNKFFHV
+469 
-477 SNYAALVNI
+477 VN
-486 LSQLCDFA
+486 
-494 VVQYGY
+494 
-500 DILTELSL
+500 T
-508 RDNEDGARALEK
+508 
-520 VKEIKQLG
+520 
-528 RFTKTASAIHHV
+528 
-540 LTNIFV
+540 
-546 PESGSKNNSRKM
+546 
-558 IIVLSDGEILGDEMN
+558 
-573 LTDVLNMP
+573 
-581 QMEGITRFAIGVGD
+581 
-595 DLKPAAVQEM
+595 
-605 KEIADTNNFFH
+605 
-616 VSNYAALV
+616 
-624 NILSQLQ
+624 
-631 QSITGIEGY
+631 
-640 SVASAHLPSK
+640 
-650 TLYISGAPRYNLT
+650 
-663 GGVFI
+663 
-668 FEGSEKY
+668 
-675 VLQGEQ
+675 
-681 VGSYFGS
+681 
-688 VICTLDIDMNGY
+688 
-700 TDHLLVGAPHFHQY
+700 
-714 GEEGKVLVYKLNQQE
+714 
-729 RFESVD
+729 
-735 NLERTVVHP
+735 
-744 FARFGAAIASIGDI
+744 
-758 DGNSHGDIA
+758 IA
-767 VGAPFETDASGSIY
+767 VHSGVVITARQP
-781 IYNGFKDGLRFS
+781 IVRGDTTTLLT

-843 PAKIHQALKEDI
+843 PAKIHQALKADI

-862 QARVLSHQ
+862 QVRVLSHQ

-975 NPDDKLQIY
+975 NPDNKLQIY
-984 RDNFEKAYLDSTERF
+984 RDNFEKAYMDSTERF

-1017 KYADAKLREEEK
+1017 KY
-1029 RALRYLET
+1029 
-1037 RRECNSVQALM
+1037 LM

-1069 MIKRNETDKLH
+1069 MIRRNETEKLH

-1097 KDLEDHIIS
+1097 KDLEEHIMS
-1106 AGLADMVAA
+1106 AGLADMVAS
-1115 AETITTDSEK
+1115 AETITSDSEK

-1139 LVKEA
+1139 LVKDA

-1199 MLLRKTPLSKKLTS
+1199 MLLRKTPLSKKLAS
-1213 EEIELKLKEVLLVL
+1213 EEIEAKLKEVLLVL

-1282 FQDIKVSEDLNQV
+1282 FQDIKVSEDLNQN
-1295 FKEMHKHN
+1295 FKECHKHN
-1303 RLALPADSVN
+1303 KLALSADSVN

-1396 REKISF
+1396 RERISF

-1432 VLSYEPLVN
+1432 VLSYDPVVG
-1441 SPKDFTDSTLFF
+1441 SPKDFAEGTLFY

-1469 GKINLIGRLQLTT
+1469 GKMNLIGRLQLTT

-1504 IIQIMKMRKKITNAQ
+1504 IIQIMKMRKRITNAQ

-1540 EQIEWLIEHK
+1540 EQMEWLIEHK

-1557 DINTFIYMA
+1557 DLNTFIYMA

>member
-1 MGSNCEKKIDRCSSD
+1 M
-16 PCANGYHFRQ
+16 
-26 RSYKELEAGILI
+26 
-38 TKGSSQACLAN
+38 
-49 EIVNVAVVLEEQIIQ
+49 
-64 NDLEDVANAF
+64 
-74 ATFMDFLYGLYID
+74 
-87 YPKRL
+87 
-92 KGQVDAG
+92 
-99 WSGSLGVTAFLRA
+99 
-112 ASGTEVQPTAQTHH
+112 
-126 RASATSNRADSSDRT
+126 ATSN
-141 SGTAAS
+141 
-147 GITGLGTTS
+147 L
-156 EVTMMTGGSGLATI
+156 
-170 LQTGSVQAAILRT
+170 
-183 GSGLAAIVGD
+183 
-193 SLKPEAVIEVKKAA
+193 LK
-207 DAGKEIAFVLDGSG
+207 
-221 SIRTDDFEKAKDF
+221 
-234 IYNVMLNVWKTC
+234 
-246 FDCDFAVVQ
+246 
-255 YGYDIL
+255 
-261 TELSLR
+261 
-267 DNEDGARA
+267 
-275 LEKVKEIKQLG
+275 
-286 RFTKT
+286 
-291 ASAIHHVLTNI
+291 
-302 FVPESGS
+302 
-309 KNNSR
+309 
-314 KMIIVLSDG
+314 
-323 EILGD
+323 
-328 EMNLTDV
+328 
-335 LNMPQMEGITRFAI
+335 
-349 GCDFAVVQYGRDI
+349 
-362 RTELSHGDS
+362 
-371 EDRARALNKVKEIQ
+371 
-385 QLGSF
+385 
-390 TKTAS
+390 
-395 AIHHVLTNIFVPE
+395 
-408 NGSKNYSR
+408 
-416 KMIIVLSD
+416 
-424 GEILGD
+424 
-430 PMNLTD
+430 
-436 VLNMPQ
+436 
-442 MNGIT
+442 
-447 RFAIGV
+447 
-453 GDDLKPAAVQE
+453 
-464 MKEIA
+464 
-469 DTNKFFHV
+469 
-477 SNYAALVNI
+477 
-486 LSQLCDFA
+486 
-494 VVQYGY
+494 
-500 DILTELSL
+500 
-508 RDNEDGARALEK
+508 
-520 VKEIKQLG
+520 
-528 RFTKTASAIHHV
+528 
-540 LTNIFV
+540 
-546 PESGSKNNSRKM
+546 
-558 IIVLSDGEILGDEMN
+558 
-573 LTDVLNMP
+573 
-581 QMEGITRFAIGVGD
+581 
-595 DLKPAAVQEM
+595 
-605 KEIADTNNFFH
+605 
-616 VSNYAALV
+616 
-624 NILSQLQ
+624 
-631 QSITGIEGY
+631 
-640 SVASAHLPSK
+640 
-650 TLYISGAPRYNLT
+650 
-663 GGVFI
+663 
-668 FEGSEKY
+668 
-675 VLQGEQ
+675 
-681 VGSYFGS
+681 
-688 VICTLDIDMNGY
+688 
-700 TDHLLVGAPHFHQY
+700 
-714 GEEGKVLVYKLNQQE
+714 
-729 RFESVD
+729 
-735 NLERTVVHP
+735 
-744 FARFGAAIASIGDI
+744 
-758 DGNSHGDIA
+758 
-767 VGAPFETDASGSIY
+767 
-781 IYNGFKDGLRFS
+781 
-793 QNKGSLQFEDKWDLM
+793 NKGSLQFEDKWDLM

-815 LRQESVTK
+815 LRQEAVTK

-913 SNVEDSIVRKLMLD
+913 TNMEDSIVRKLMLD

-937 KNRLQDSA
+937 KSRLQDSA

-975 NPDDKLQIY
+975 NPEDKLQIY

-1086 DKVPSGIEPML
+1086 DKVPNGIEPML
-1097 KDLEDHIIS
+1097 KDLEEHIIS

-1115 AETITTDSEK
+1115 AETITT
-1125 YVEQLLTLFNRFSK
+1125 YVCVSPHSTS
-1139 LVKEA
+1139 
-1144 FQDDP
+1144 
-1149 RFLTARDK
+1149 
-1157 AYKAVVNDATI
+1157 
-1168 FKLELPLKQKGVG
+1168 VG
-1181 LKTQPE
+1181 MKTQPE

-1303 RLALPADSVN
+1303 KLALPADSVN

-1349 KNHSGRKL
+1349 RNHSGRKL

-1396 REKISF
+1396 RERISF

-1432 VLSYEPLVN
+1432 VLSYDPPVN
-1441 SPKDFTDSTLFF
+1441 SPKDFTDSTLFY

-1504 IIQIMKMRKKITNAQ
+1504 IIQIMKMRKRISNAQ

-1550 YIKRDET
+1550 YIKRDEA